1 MMSGTAW
8 QFYSLLYYVWEGK
21 SDMKNKKVS
30 LPCLLSALTVLLLI
44 YASTVS
50 AESIGEL
57 ESKKYENE
65 SNREVAEQQAREL
78 ESSKDN
84 LEGLVSRFNSELE
97 SLGQD
102 LNNLESQIADKQEQI
117 EDSSRQI
124 DEAEEIKEDQYKA
137 MKDRIQFLFESGDA
151 NYLEIFLSSK
161 SLAESLNR
169 AEYFSQL
176 YQYDREML
184 DKYQATL
191 EDISEK
197 NRQLRQEKGELDG
210 LKKLNEAKQQQVAAK
225 IADSSQQIQQFSD
238 QIAEAEAK
246 AAEYERNVKQAQ
258 DQIHELEEE
267 ARRAE
272 EERLRRLREES
283 QGEPFEYSAN
293 DLDLLAAL
301 IQAEAEDQPYYGKL
315 AVGAVVINRINS
327 SYFPNSMMGVL
338 YQPYQFTPVTVNNRF
353 AIILAKG
360 ANSECYQAAQEV
372 LNGNIVG
379 TWLYFRVNDG
389 SRTGE
394 VIGDH
399 VFY

>member
-1 MMSGTAW
+1 MMSKAAM
-8 QFYSLLYYVWEGK
+8 QFYSLLYYKGKGK
-21 SDMKNKKVS
+21 SGMKKKRI
-30 LPCLLSALTVLLLI
+30 LEPFILSAFAILMIV
-44 YASTVS
+44 YSNTVS

-65 SNREVAEQQAREL
+65 SNKAVAEQQAQEL
-78 ESSKDN
+78 ESSKDD
-84 LEGLVSRFNSELE
+84 LEGLVRQFNGELE
-97 SLGQD
+97 SLGTD
-102 LNNLESQIADKQEQI
+102 LNNLENQILNKQEEI
-117 EDSSRQI
+117 ENSRREI
-124 DEAEEIKEDQYKA
+124 EEAEKTKEDQYKA
-137 MKDRIQFLFESGDA
+137 MKDRIQFLFESDDT
-151 NYLEIFLSSK
+151 NYLEIFLNSK
-161 SLAESLNR
+161 SLAESLNK

-191 EDISEK
+191 EAINEK
-197 NRQLRQEKGELDG
+197 NQQLKREKGELDG
-210 LKKLNEAKQQQVAAK
+210 LKQQNEAKQQQISQK
-225 IADSSQQIQQFSD
+225 IASSSQQIQQFAD

-246 AAEYERNVKQAQ
+246 AAEYEKNAQQAQ
-258 DQIHELEEE
+258 EQIHELEEE

-272 EERLRRLREES
+272 EERLRKLREES
-283 QGEPFEYSAN
+283 QGAPYDYSAS

-327 SYFPNSMMGVL
+327 SYFPNSMMAVL

-372 LNGNIVG
+372 LDGNIVG

-389 SRTGE
+389 SRTGT